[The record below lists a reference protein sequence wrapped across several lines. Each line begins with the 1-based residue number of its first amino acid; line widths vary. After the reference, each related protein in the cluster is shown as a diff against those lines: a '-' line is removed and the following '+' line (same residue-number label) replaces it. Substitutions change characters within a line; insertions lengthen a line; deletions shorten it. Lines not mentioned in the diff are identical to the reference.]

1 MGSIKLACGV
11 RSDYRKFGFV
21 LPKRPR
27 RHPKPEV
34 FCGARSMTGAR
45 VSRSRT
51 GGRNFAFD
59 RCFLKIEC
67 ISHSAP
73 CVVIVRSN
81 GDGGLLLTWKWEV
94 QMRHLFVWA
103 VEFIKFLGGRRLHP
117 LLTQCPICQQTVRLH
132 VNKAGRRHV
141 FTHARSLYEGC
152 RLCVHFVARV
162 KCLGSGTAITF
173 DPRPDEHQRFK
184 LPDSLLEE

>member
-34 FCGARSMTGAR
+34 FCSARNMTGPVCRAA
-45 VSRSRT
+45 
-51 GGRNFAFD
+51 GQG
-59 RCFLKIEC
+59 EG
-67 ISHSAP
+67 ISHLTDAFYKWNTFPVSAP
-73 CVVIVRSN
+73 RAAIVRSN
-81 GDGGLLLTWKWEV
+81 GDVGLLLTWKWEV
-94 QMRHLFVWA
+94 HMRHLFVWV

-117 LLTQCPICQQTVRLH
+117 LVTQCPICQQTVRLH

-152 RLCVHFVARV
+152 RLCVHFVAKV
-162 KCLGSGTAITF
+162 KCLGSGTVMTF

-184 LPDSLLEE
+184 LPDSLA